1 MKHYTYIDPS
11 LEEEKVLIY
20 AKKRNKIVGEIE
32 ELVDSDGINLIGV
45 DEESRDNETVK
56 LNPIEVACFIS
67 ENNKVY
73 ALVDKKRYRIKE
85 KLYMLEEMSF
95 KSYYVRLNQSCI
107 ANMKHISK
115 FASSIGGALL
125 VMFDNGY
132 SDYIARRELKNVKE
146 RMGL

>member
-11 LEEEKVLIY
+11 FDEEKVLIY
-20 AKKRNKIVGEIE
+20 AKERNEIVKKIED
-32 ELVDSDGINLIGV
+32 LVDSDGINLIGV
-45 DEESRDNETVK
+45 DEESRDNETVI
-56 LNPIEVACFIS
+56 LNPIDVICFVS

-73 ALVDKKRYRIKE
+73 AIVGKKRYRIRE
-85 KLYMLEEMSF
+85 KLYMLEEMGF

-115 FASSIGGALL
+115 FASSIGGSLL

>member
-20 AKKRNKIVGEIE
+20 AKERNKIVGEIE

-85 KLYMLEEMSF
+85 KLYMLEEMNF